1 MEEQPGVVQRIA
13 LSREVISMKF
23 MSPSHVPG
31 RPLRNRR
38 RIRYFCL
45 GIVCAVSL
53 IGCVSKSRYESVAT
67 EMEGLRGDL
76 ARAQAEVQVLEEQR
90 NTLQKLNLDGERLL
104 AAIRTELQQ
113 ARTGYEEYKAEQSR
127 LESLKAK
134 AKALQNEQQK
144 HVQGMKAAKREELKM
159 QAVIDRYE
167 KDMQQ
172 VPDIGDVLR
181 VSKSTDPKDD
191 GTRLVATV
199 TPLTHDHPSS
209 MNASPS
215 KTQSDS
221 SPLPPPHMMT
231 AAISPVPAAAPAQA
245 PTPEA
250 AKPATV
256 APPAAPAPK
265 PQQAPVEESWI
276 GSLTGWLSSLW
287 GWIFS

>member
-1 MEEQPGVVQRIA
+1 
-13 LSREVISMKF
+13 MKF
-23 MSPSHVPG
+23 MSPSHVPR
-31 RPLRNRR
+31 RPLRSRR
-38 RIRYFCL
+38 RVRYFCL

-67 EMEGLRGDL
+67 EMEGLRGEL
-76 ARAQAEVQVLEEQR
+76 AREQAEVQALEEQR
-90 NTLQKLNLDGERLL
+90 NALQKLNLDGERLL

-181 VSKSTDPKDD
+181 VSQSTEPKDE
-191 GTRLVATV
+191 GSRLVATV
-199 TPLTHDHPSS
+199 TPLTNDRPSS
-209 MNASPS
+209 MNVSPS
-215 KTQSDS
+215 KAQSDS
-221 SPLPPPHMMT
+221 SPPPTPHTTT
-231 AAISPVPAAAPAQA
+231 AAVSPVPAAAPAPA
-245 PTPEA
+245 SPPDV
-250 AKPATV
+250 AKTATV
-256 APPAAPAPK
+256 TPPAAPAPK
-265 PQQAPVEESWI
+265 PQQTPAEESWI
-276 GSLTGWLSSLW
+276 GSFTGWLSSLW
-287 GWIFS
+287 GWFFS